1 MRMFSETWR
10 GNQNYSRRTGKQNGR
25 TAKTIVLIVSILGLP
40 LNKRKVWFDSWID
53 GTNWRV
59 CSQMLS
65 APSQANSL
73 FLVTELISETR
84 AKGTHT
90 QVDGLST
97 VLPANWWVLS
107 CIEWQSVSQ
116 SVSRSVVSSAS
127 VLLLRGRR
135 ADRAGTQSTPARL
148 TYLWTRLRRSHH
160 HQFDLI
166 GGSVSGT
173 QSYKCIE
180 DKGP

>member
-84 AKGTHT
+84 AKGTNT

-116 SVSRSVVSSAS
+116 SVGQSCPRPPSSCCVDAELIALEPSPHLHVSLIFGPGCGDPTTTSLIWSEDPSAGHS
-127 VLLLRGRR
+127 
-135 ADRAGTQSTPARL
+135 
-148 TYLWTRLRRSHH
+148 
-160 HQFDLI
+160 LI
-166 GGSVSGT
+166 
-173 QSYKCIE
+173 KCIE